1 MIIKDHSFYACFCPS
16 FLISSGFHLLF
27 LLLLFNSDL
36 CEFVLCPYRIPWF
49 MFYEFFLHF
58 NSPEVYCWKIL
69 RLTDWLLKVYN
80 LLASI
85 NWAVLTFRL
94 AWCLLSDFN
103 CEVDD
108 HFFNG
113 YMLKKAGF
121 YLYSATTLLII
132 FIFSR
137 VHLIL
142 DCLLIFGGDMPCQ
155 VLLGRLHVVLTL
167 DCFKILLQKYG
178 WNQITWQ
185 HFQKDSSHF

>member
-1 MIIKDHSFYACFCPS
+1 M
-16 FLISSGFHLLF
+16 
-27 LLLLFNSDL
+27 
-36 CEFVLCPYRIPWF
+36 
-49 MFYEFFLHF
+49 
-58 NSPEVYCWKIL
+58 YCWKIL

-85 NWAVLTFRL
+85 NWALLTFRL

-132 FIFSR
+132 FNFSR

-142 DCLLIFGGDMPCQ
+142 DCLLIFGGDMPRQ

-167 DCFKILLQKYG
+167 DCFKILLQEFNSTLSTIEIRSLDSIFRKILPIFKLV
-178 WNQITWQ
+178 WMLLKCLLRLFFESMVPVIENLFFVFCFFWLIIT
-185 HFQKDSSHF
+185 